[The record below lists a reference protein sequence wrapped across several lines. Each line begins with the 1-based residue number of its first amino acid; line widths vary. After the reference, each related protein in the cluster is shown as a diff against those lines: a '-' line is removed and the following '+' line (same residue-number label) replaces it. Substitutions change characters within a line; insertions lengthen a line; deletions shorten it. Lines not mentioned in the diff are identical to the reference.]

1 MQKRIK
7 SDDKEGPKKKTPQRR
22 PSRRRTP
29 RKSPPREQVKPGRAD
44 SKDAVKKQTRRP
56 SRSRDTKSSGR
67 RKRAYALII
76 NRADYC
82 RDDELSTKLAE
93 RLQRRLRRAG
103 WDCSLDATGDWD
115 EYEKLVAQFV
125 RRRPYATVIFGG
137 DGSVRLAATRISSAK
152 GLLGIVPCGLFNN
165 VFHSLYGHTDPEQ
178 ALDIIRAGYQTRIDA
193 GTANGAFFL
202 GSLVTGVV
210 PGIIDQLGAKKLPR
224 MAITWAKMGGRA
236 ADEAMP
242 QSAKIKVDYHTFEV
256 QPSLL
261 NIHLLPR
268 LISLNFAPAALPD
281 DGRLVLLFDREGTRD
296 DIAHYIRD
304 LKKDK
309 YQYIE
314 NIHMIRGRRISI
326 SPAVGRTWLMDG
338 EIVEFAGRE
347 IIIEVLDRVLR
358 VFANAPEA
366 K

>member
-1 MQKRIK
+1 MEKRIK
-7 SDDKEGPKKKTPQRR
+7 SDEKETPKKTAPRR
-22 PSRRRTP
+22 PSRRRTT
-29 RKSPPREQVKPGRAD
+29 RKSPPREQVKPGKAD
-44 SKDAVKKQTRRP
+44 SKEAVKEQSRKP
-56 SRSRDTKSSGR
+56 SRSRDTKPSGR

-76 NRADYC
+76 NRADFC
-82 RDDELSTKLAE
+82 REEDLPTKLAE

-103 WDCSLDATGDWD
+103 WDCTLDATGDWD
-115 EYEKLVAQFV
+115 EFEKLIAQSI
-125 RRRPYATVIFGG
+125 RRRPYAVVIFGG
-137 DGSVRLAATRISSAK
+137 DGSVRLAATRISRAK

-165 VFHSLYGHTDPEQ
+165 IFHSLYGHDDPEQ
-178 ALDIIRAGYQTRIDA
+178 ALDIIRAGYQARIDA
-193 GTANGAFFL
+193 GTANGTFFL

-210 PGIIDQLGAKKLPR
+210 PGIIDQLGTKKLPR

-242 QSAKIKVDYHTFEV
+242 RSVKIKVDFHTFEE

-268 LISLNFAPAALPD
+268 LISLNFAPAAVPD
-281 DGRLVLLFDREGTRD
+281 DGRLVLLFDRECTRD

-314 NIHMIRGRRISI
+314 NIHMVRGHRISI
-326 SPAVGRTWLMDG
+326 SPATGRTWLMDG

-358 VFANAPEA
+358 VFANAPET